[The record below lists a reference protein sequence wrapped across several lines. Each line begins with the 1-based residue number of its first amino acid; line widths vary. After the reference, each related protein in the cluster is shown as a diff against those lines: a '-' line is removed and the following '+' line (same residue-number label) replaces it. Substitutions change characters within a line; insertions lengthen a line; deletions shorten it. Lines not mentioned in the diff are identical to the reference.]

1 MRLSRKPGFQ
11 VSMCDHCAVS
21 RLIVVDGPWN
31 GCAIGLEPV
40 EHMLGR
46 DPSCDLAVPDTTLS
60 RRHLRVAPTTDGWE
74 AEDMGSRNG
83 TLLNDQPLT
92 RARLRDGDRL
102 QVGRSVFR
110 FDDADA
116 PPVLAEVEADTTVI
130 AAGAEPGEAGA
141 GELPAL
147 LALADALLAAGDE
160 EEFLTRLCTWLR
172 AQTGAARAVVFRR
185 RTGELHA
192 HAGYGAS
199 GREPPRAMVL
209 PAVAVAAARDGKAL
223 WMMTGDGTG
232 VVPVGAPAGLVV
244 VLPGITAPSAQRLR
258 FLACAGHLA
267 AGLWASHGR
276 IGSLHARVAELDDGD
291 LVVASPGMRTI
302 VDFVDR
308 AAAAESTVLLL
319 GESGTGKEVLARALY
334 RRSRRAGG
342 PFVAVNCAAISTS
355 LLESELFGHERGAFT
370 GAVARKPGRFELA
383 DGGTL
388 LLDEVAELSPEAQ
401 AGLLRVLEERKLMRL
416 GGTHPVAVD
425 VRVIAATQVDLKEAV
440 AAGRF
445 REDLYYRLSVLVTV
459 IPPLRERREDIEALA
474 RHFLDRLARRAPR
487 RVDGI
492 APAALNA
499 LNAYRW
505 PGNVREL
512 RNVIERAVMLGTGE
526 VIEVDD
532 LPPEIQGSYP
542 APTPIAG
549 EQVALPLPVDELER
563 HNLLAAL
570 AVTGGNKTR
579 AARLLGIDR
588 VTLYN
593 RLRKH
598 GADTE

>member
-1 MRLSRKPGFQ
+1 MAAQLT
-11 VSMCDHCAVS
+11 ATN
-21 RLIVVDGPWN
+21 GPP
-31 GCAIGLEPV
+31 A
-40 EHMLGR
+40 R
-46 DPSCDLAVPDTTLS
+46 
-60 RRHLRVAPTTDGWE
+60 
-74 AEDMGSRNG
+74 
-83 TLLNDQPLT
+83 
-92 RARLRDGDRL
+92 RLRRY
-102 QVGRSVFR
+102 S
-110 FDDADA
+110 
-116 PPVLAEVEADTTVI
+116 
-130 AAGAEPGEAGA
+130 
-141 GELPAL
+141 
-147 LALADALLAAGDE
+147 
-160 EEFLTRLCTWLR
+160 
-172 AQTGAARAVVFRR
+172 ARAS
-185 RTGELHA
+185 T
-192 HAGYGAS
+192 S
-199 GREPPRAMVL
+199 L
-209 PAVAVAAARDGKAL
+209 PV
-223 WMMTGDGTG
+223 
-232 VVPVGAPAGLVV
+232 
-244 VLPGITAPSAQRLR
+244 
-258 FLACAGHLA
+258 
-267 AGLWASHGR
+267 
-276 IGSLHARVAELDDGD
+276 
-291 LVVASPGMRTI
+291 
-302 VDFVDR
+302 
-308 AAAAESTVLLL
+308 LL

-416 GGTHPVAVD
+416 GGTSLVAVD
-425 VRVIAATQVDLKEAV
+425 VRVIAATHVDLKEAV
-440 AAGRF
+440 AARRF

-459 IPPLRERREDIEALA
+459 IPPLRERREDVEALA
-474 RHFLDRLARRAPR
+474 RHFLDLLARRATR

-492 APAALNA
+492 APAALDA
-499 LNAYRW
+499 LTSYRW

-512 RNVIERAVMLGTGE
+512 RNVIERAVMLGTGD

-532 LPPEIQGSYP
+532 LPPEIRGSHP
-542 APTPIAG
+542 APAPVAG
-549 EQVALPLPVDELER
+549 EQVTLPLPVDELER

>member
-1 MRLSRKPGFQ
+1 VPRL
-11 VSMCDHCAVS
+11 
-21 RLIVVDGPWN
+21 LVVDGPWN

-40 EHMLGR
+40 EHVLGR
-46 DPSCDLAVPDTTLS
+46 DPGCDLAVPDTTLS
-60 RRHLRVAPTTDGWE
+60 RRHLRVAPTNDGWE

-83 TLLNDQPLT
+83 TRLNDQPLT

-110 FDDADA
+110 FDEADA
-116 PPVLAEVEADTTVI
+116 PPVLAEVAAETSVI
-130 AAGAEPGEAGA
+130 AAETGSSETGA

-160 EEFLTRLCTWLR
+160 EEFLTRLCSWLR
-172 AQTGAARAVVFRR
+172 AQTSAARAVVFRR

-223 WMMTGDGTG
+223 WMMAGGGTS
-232 VVPVGAPAGLVV
+232 VVPVGEPAGLVV
-244 VLPGITAPSAQRLR
+244 VLPGIAAPAPERLR

-267 AGLWASHGR
+267 AGLWASQGR
-276 IGSLHARVAELDDGD
+276 IGSLHARVAELGDGD
-291 LVVASPGMRTI
+291 LVVVSPAMRAV

-308 AAAAESTVLLL
+308 AAAVDSTVLLL

-334 RRSRRAGG
+334 RRSKRAGG

-401 AGLLRVLEERKLMRL
+401 AGLLRVLEERTLMRL
-416 GGTHPVAVD
+416 GGTRPVAVD
-425 VRVIAATQVDLKEAV
+425 VRVIAATHVPLKEAV

-459 IPPLRERREDIEALA
+459 IPPLRERRDDIEALA
-474 RHFLDRLARRAPR
+474 RHFLDRLVRGAPR
-487 RVDGI
+487 RVGGI
-492 APAALNA
+492 APAALDA
-499 LNAYRW
+499 LTAYRW

-512 RNVIERAVMLGTGE
+512 RNVIEHAVMLGTGD

-532 LPPEIQGSYP
+532 LPPEIRGSHPVP
-542 APTPIAG
+542 APVAG
-549 EQVALPLPVDELER
+549 EQVTLPQPFDELER